1 MYSGLAVGV
10 PKFFSFFTWP
20 WPKELGQV
28 KNKKEHHFRCL
39 WQINCPEIMTFSKL
53 VKVLQV
59 QGQFFIWRSQNI
71 FLKSSTMKLP
81 TLKNIFPWFGGLLT
95 EIEGWKSFSPPA
107 TFCPLKIGVVSENE
121 NCYWMLGRSLQWFFA
136 LSFVK
141 ILSLE
146 KKLWPPYPKLF
157 WSIKGQ
163 GQGQGQCNLPSTTFP
178 DLIHLVT
185 KFGPEIL

>member
-1 MYSGLAVGV
+1 
-10 PKFFSFFTWP
+10 
-20 WPKELGQV
+20 
-28 KNKKEHHFRCL
+28 
-39 WQINCPEIMTFSKL
+39 MTFSKL

-107 TFCPLKIGVVSENE
+107 TFGLLKIGVVSENE
-121 NCYWMLGRSLQWFFA
+121 KLLLDVRQELTM
-136 LSFVK
+136 
-141 ILSLE
+141 ILCTE
-146 KKLWPPYPKLF
+146 FCEDPEAGKKVMPPPYPKTVLVNKRSRSRSRSR
-157 WSIKGQ
+157 SI
-163 GQGQGQCNLPSTTFP
+163 PSTTFP

-185 KFGPEIL
+185 KFGSEIL